1 MIRVLVLVS
10 RIDLGSGIGIDN
22 IVENDRIIL
31 VKYIV
36 VVLVFLFVICE
47 E

>member
-1 MIRVLVLVS
+1 MLVS

-36 VVLVFLFVICE
+36 VVLVFLFVIRE